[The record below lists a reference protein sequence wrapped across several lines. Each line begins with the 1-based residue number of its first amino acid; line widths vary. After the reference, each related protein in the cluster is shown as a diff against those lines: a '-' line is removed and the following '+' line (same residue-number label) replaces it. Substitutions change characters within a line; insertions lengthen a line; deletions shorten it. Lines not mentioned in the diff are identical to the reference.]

1 MLGLPIDKGIT
12 PLLVQ
17 SGWTDD
23 LFPVGQGLRIY
34 DLLRQKS
41 KTAPVA
47 LQLGDLG
54 HSRGGQPPRRPR
66 GLQRPGAGLL
76 RGAPQARGHEPRAAG
91 SVTAYGQTCPKTAT
105 HGAGPYRASSFASL
119 ARGEV
124 VFRHKAAQRV
134 TSSGGDAALSQKLS
148 PLVVDQCKGVA
159 DDVARGTAVASVR
172 SPGAHAARA

>member
-12 PLLVQ
+12 PLLIQ

-54 HSRGGQPPRRPR
+54 HSRAANHPADLAAFNAQ
-66 GLQRPGAGLL
+66 GLAFFEARLKHA
-76 RGAPQARGHEPRAAG
+76 AARGPPRAA
-91 SVTAYGQTCPKTAT
+91 
-105 HGAGPYRASSFASL
+105 
-119 ARGEV
+119 
-124 VFRHKAAQRV
+124 
-134 TSSGGDAALSQKLS
+134 
-148 PLVVDQCKGVA
+148 
-159 DDVARGTAVASVR
+159 
-172 SPGAHAARA
+172 